1 MKITLKIAT
10 PSYAVMRRLGLEARK
25 KKLPCIIVPQA
36 TPRASLMRGSYS
48 KREDVDE
55 PGKAQGI

>member
-1 MKITLKIAT
+1 MPLTST
-10 PSYAVMRRLGLEARK
+10 PCEDNAKDSDSSYAVMRRLGLEARK

-48 KREDVDE
+48 KREHV
-55 PGKAQGI
+55 A